1 MQQNFKFNEK
11 IHHERYLLTD
21 LYGIA
26 NVLSSFIHAIK
37 TYIESYHINFHH
49 NFIFQK

>member
-1 MQQNFKFNEK
+1 MQQYFKFNEK

-21 LYGIA
+21 LNGRA
-26 NVLSSFIHAIK
+26 NILSSFIHAINTFIK
-37 TYIESYHINFHH
+37 PYHINFHH

>member
-11 IHHERYLLTD
+11 TYHERYLLTD
-21 LYGIA
+21 LYE
-26 NVLSSFIHAIK
+26 NSKCFEFIYSCYK
-37 TYIESYHINFHH
+37 YLYKPYHINFNH